1 MNYSNQ
7 QNQTIVLK
15 SAKQLRQFYV
25 DQIMYISGSS
35 YLSTI
40 HLANSDKAETFSILL
55 KQLEGKLASFG
66 FLRINRNQLVN
77 MKYFKQLKAN
87 QKRLIVLQNDKELC
101 ISCRKVPQVR
111 QFLTQA
117 SLTLNDQQ
125 VTLI

>member
-40 HLANSDKAETFSILL
+40 HLANSDKTETFSILL